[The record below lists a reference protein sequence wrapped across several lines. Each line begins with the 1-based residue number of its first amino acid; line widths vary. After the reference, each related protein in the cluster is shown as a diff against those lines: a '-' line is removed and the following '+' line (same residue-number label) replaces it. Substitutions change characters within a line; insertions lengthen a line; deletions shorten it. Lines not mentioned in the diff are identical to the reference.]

1 MTLQEK
7 IKNAQSSN
15 NLFES
20 LTNEEKA
27 YEDFMAMV
35 SVLILRE
42 RQKRK
47 MNQKQF
53 AEFMNVSQSMVSKWE
68 STTYNFTIK
77 SIISILTK
85 LDIKMDFIDKTTL
98 SSMDKKY
105 QNFRK
110 ERPQTL
116 PIISMEHCEDD
127 IEKYGNVY
135 YGLDTS
141 KPSMQ
146 NFEYLTH
153 IA

>member
-7 IKNAQSSN
+7 MKNAKSSN
-15 NLFES
+15 KLFES

-53 AEFMNVSQSMVSKWE
+53 AEFMNVSQSMISKWE

-85 LDIKMDFIDKTTL
+85 LDIKIDFIDKTTL
-98 SSMDKKY
+98 SSMNKKRK
-105 QNFRK
+105 NFRR
-110 ERPQTL
+110 ERIQAL
-116 PIISMEHCEDD
+116 PIISMEYCEDD
-127 IEKYGNVY
+127 IKKYGDAY
-135 YGLDTS
+135 YGLGTS
-141 KPSMQ
+141 KPSIQ
-146 NFEYLTH
+146 NLEYLTN
-153 IA
+153 IS